1 MEQLTEEQFK
11 NLIELTS
18 FRPGSATYTALHACL
33 GYPVAGG
40 GVTARAWWAPINP
53 APVAPSAPAVTR
65 ASTRRRGVDAIVFM
79 VVCLSNRVA
88 MKGSVG
94 GHA

>member
-1 MEQLTEEQFK
+1 MVPVTLMLTTAGPFCAVICAK
-11 NLIELTS
+11 L
-18 FRPGSATYTALHACL
+18 GSWPAAAEAAM
-33 GYPVAGG
+33 AGG